1 MLVKRKKLK
10 TLDISGK
17 QLLAVMKK
25 AAETATEEIEEKR
38 YLVGPEILFEYKGS
52 VHTAGI
58 KYDKKTAE
66 KEAGTLFSE
75 KYMSYYLDKSSYR
88 SLAEWYEIG
97 KIGDI
102 HINSIGSGIVMY
114 PEYEEILEKL

>member
-1 MLVKRKKLK
+1 MLVKRKKPK
-10 TLDISGK
+10 TLDISGE

-38 YLVGPEILFEYKGS
+38 YLVGPEILFEYEGS

-58 KYDKKTAE
+58 KYDKKAAK
-66 KEAGTLFSE
+66 KEASTLFSE
-75 KYMSYYLDKSSYR
+75 KYMSYYLDKDSYET
-88 SLAEWYEIG
+88 LAEWYEIG

-102 HINSIGSGIVMY
+102 HINSIEFGIVMY
-114 PEYEEILEKL
+114 SEYEEILKKM